1 MTNLPAYL
9 YSRPAHLRP
18 AQNTQQDK
26 SMEKF
31 EVNILG
37 CGCAIPT
44 SRHRPSSQIVN
55 IREKLSMIDC
65 GEGTQMQMRNQRLHF
80 MNLRNIFISHLHGD
94 HCFGL
99 MGLIS
104 TLGMLGRTAKLHV
117 YAPACY
123 EGLFGQ
129 QLAFFCQGMD
139 YEVVFHPVDTTRYQ
153 TIYDDRSMSVSTLPL
168 DHRVPCCG
176 FLFREKPTLPHIRRD
191 MIDFYNIPFC
201 EIGNIK
207 NGADWTLPDGTV
219 IPNSRLTRPA
229 EPARS
234 YAYCSDT
241 AYKPDLQPYLEGV
254 TLLYHEATF
263 GEDRAK
269 RAEETRHSTARQ
281 AALMAKA
288 CHAGQLLIGHYSAHY
303 QDESILLNEARQV
316 FPNTLAA
323 MEGMTLKL

>member
-1 MTNLPAYL
+1 
-9 YSRPAHLRP
+9 
-18 AQNTQQDK
+18 
-26 SMEKF
+26 
-31 EVNILG
+31 
-37 CGCAIPT
+37 
-44 SRHRPSSQIVN
+44 
-55 IREKLSMIDC
+55 
-65 GEGTQMQMRNQRLHF
+65 MQMRYQKLHF

-99 MGLIS
+99 LGLIS
-104 TLGMLGRTAKLHV
+104 TLGLLGRTAGLHI
-117 YAPACY
+117 YAPAGY
-123 EGLFGQ
+123 EELFGR

-139 YEVVFHPVDTTRYQ
+139 YKVVFHPVDTTRYQ

-168 DHRVPCCG
+168 DHRVACCG

-191 MIDFYNIPFC
+191 MIDFYNIPYC

-207 NGADWTLPDGTV
+207 NGADWILPDGTV

-229 EPARS
+229 EAARS

-241 AYKPDLQPYLEGV
+241 AYKPDLLPYLEGV

-281 AALMAKA
+281 AALMARES
-288 CHAGQLLIGHYSAHY
+288 HVGQLIIGHYSAHY

-323 MEGMTLKL
+323 MEGMVLKL